1 GECLAG
7 ELGCCGDSC
16 CSSAVVSRA
25 LAEYCQHSDAAREAF
40 VAAQGVDAL
49 QVALARGSPSVA
61 TAAARVIGALCASP
75 HGLRCVL
82 RWQRDR
88 GSGGGRGDL
97 LSTLAA
103 AASQAEL
110 PPDLRAECVDALRC
124 ALGSLHGPA
133 AGGGLELAGMLQAA
147 GGLLCG
153 SITAGDFL
161 TKVALPPLLSSNT
174 HLRAAAARLIAAA
187 VEEGL
192 LPADTA
198 GDAAAASLLQALGL
212 ASDDGA
218 ARASCEPTRLDQISE
233 PGDETRLRNP
243 STATGARRA
252 LALCELVAALLGSS
266 QGAEVLVA
274 MRAPFHVLERCREA
288 LTGFVGCS
296 GINHEGW
303 RLQDSSDGVV
313 VREALL
319 DAVLLCAREGPQKLW
334 TAANEVRWRERRA
347 FVAGAAML
355 AALLLSNVP
364 ARADASA
371 IATVPSAITARA
383 DGGFGEPFQGETAV
397 STGATSTVA
406 TLASA
411 LASWPREVLGHADL
425 RRPFTDLLSSL
436 SSAAVTLLHGCCPG
450 SYSGSPNNSIVQPQ
464 LNWIPAAPI
473 EEVWGFGTQGHSRDV
488 RLGLVNN
495 DHFFGD
501 GSKTLDKKTAT
512 LRVITS
518 SAAAM
523 VRLYGAV
530 NGSKS
535 NSSVHASEGGLHN
548 DDEAVHSGDD
558 VDALMKACTTGLLC
572 GYRPA
577 MVTKAEAV
585 GSAAVAKC
593 LGHLLEAAYDSTVAA
608 ATLIGPSMEALLE
621 LDAGPFEALRSPES
635 TPSPPAHGAAEVAE
649 ILLSLNDDL
658 NLATI
663 TDCQDTA
670 KAVRGMPSGYG
681 ECFAQPG
688 YRFVHKNVLARGA
701 SIALENELPILT
713 FGQRQDASSRA
724 VAGSCGRSSAGSRA
738 ALLLALVNTLR
749 VAVSWDACN
758 VCLPMQ
764 APESWDQ
771 LRARVHKLNEFVP
784 AQSIYGRNALFAEAR
799 QLQEAEDIF
808 DHNNAGES
816 PNQHPAATLDDP
828 NTILDECLACIG
840 AGIPIS

>member
-1 GECLAG
+1 M
-7 ELGCCGDSC
+7 
-16 CSSAVVSRA
+16 SSAS
-25 LAEYCQHSDAAREAF
+25 
-40 VAAQGVDAL
+40 
-49 QVALARGSPSVA
+49 SV
-61 TAAARVIGALCASP
+61 
-75 HGLRCVL
+75 
-82 RWQRDR
+82 
-88 GSGGGRGDL
+88 
-97 LSTLAA
+97 
-103 AASQAEL
+103 
-110 PPDLRAECVDALRC
+110 
-124 ALGSLHGPA
+124 
-133 AGGGLELAGMLQAA
+133 
-147 GGLLCG
+147 
-153 SITAGDFL
+153 F
-161 TKVALPPLLSSNT
+161 
-174 HLRAAAARLIAAA
+174 LIACR
-187 VEEGL
+187 
-192 LPADTA
+192 PY
-198 GDAAAASLLQALGL
+198 
-212 ASDDGA
+212 
-218 ARASCEPTRLDQISE
+218 
-233 PGDETRLRNP
+233 
-243 STATGARRA
+243 
-252 LALCELVAALLGSS
+252 
-266 QGAEVLVA
+266 
-274 MRAPFHVLERCREA
+274 HV
-288 LTGFVGCS
+288 
-296 GINHEGW
+296 GIMAH
-303 RLQDSSDGVV
+303 Q
-313 VREALL
+313 
-319 DAVLLCAREGPQKLW
+319 
-334 TAANEVRWRERRA
+334 A

-635 TPSPPAHGAAEVAE
+635 TPSPPAHGGACGSDNGFSLTILGLAAIKLVEGLLPLVTGGTTKSPQLLSSSGLSAVWDWHDYCTSGRSAGYRNCSQRSMNCSTGVCSSDQHAMLVAALLLWTKVMIHVHACTCEHQDESVHSQSLARCLDAYALRPLGPLLLAAEVAE